1 MKKSIFKATVLIF
14 ILSLLGK
21 GIGFLKSMIVASS
34 FGANSVT
41 DAYYLANG
49 VISDVFYAVTMSVSV
64 AFLPMY
70 IKKKEEKG
78 LKQAYYFSTRIVTGV
93 GIVSCFVTMVIIIIA
108 PLIVKV
114 MASSYSE
121 AEMANTVLFLRI
133 MSVGIVFSLMANIFQ
148 NILNAEKVYEYA
160 TFSSIVNSLVLI
172 GMVLVFEKK
181 IGIMSLVIATPLSY
195 LIQFFF
201 LKLRSRAYVGI
212 SVKYGIWEPG
222 VGELARQALPILL
235 SNTTIEINQLVDR
248 MLLVSI
254 EEGAVTALSYS
265 AVLFQF
271 AAHVISIPFSTV
283 SFTELSL
290 AGAQK
295 DEEKVRKLINR
306 TVRLIITVCIPV
318 LIVIYFASGL
328 IVDVVYGHGQFTVQA
343 IIQASN
349 GLAFYAFCLIPY
361 CIKQIIT
368 KAFYSVQQ
376 TKLPMVCGIFEVIV
390 NIISSIVLSHFYGIS
405 GVVMGTALAST
416 LFCIILLVVFSWKEV
431 NLEIRN
437 MKYLVKLAVITG
449 ILFIV
454 AGKYQMHGNALA
466 ELCIFSVAVFAVYG
480 VLLLLFRDKLLLEVL
495 ENIWRKRMKNRT
507 QS

>member
-1 MKKSIFKATVLIF
+1 MKKTIFKATVLIF

-34 FGANSVT
+34 FGANSLT

-70 IKKKEEKG
+70 IKRKEEKG
-78 LKQAYYFSTRIVTGV
+78 QKQAYDFSTRIVTGV
-93 GIVSCFVTMVIIIIA
+93 GIVSCFVTVAIIITA
-108 PLIVKV
+108 PIIVKV

-121 AEMANTVLFLRI
+121 SEIAKTVLFLRI

-160 TFSSIVNSLVLI
+160 AFSSIVNSLVLI

-201 LKLRSRAYVGI
+201 LKLRSRTYVDI
-212 SVKYGIWEPG
+212 SVKCGIWESG
-222 VGELARQALPILL
+222 VGELVRQAFPILL

-290 AGAQK
+290 ASAQK
-295 DEEKVRKLINR
+295 DEEKVCDTINK
-306 TVRLIITVCIPV
+306 TVRLIITLCIPV
-318 LIVIYFASGL
+318 VFIIFFASKS
-328 IVDVVYGHGQFTVQA
+328 IVNIVYGHGQFSQLAIVQTA
-343 IIQASN
+343 D

-361 CIKQIIT
+361 CLKQIVT
-368 KAFYSVQQ
+368 KAFYSVQE
-376 TKLPMVCGIFEVIV
+376 TKIPMILGILEVAV
-390 NIISSIVLSHFYGIS
+390 NISTSIVLSHYFGIA
-405 GVVMGTALAST
+405 GVVMGTAIAST
-416 LFCIILLVVFSWKEV
+416 LFSIIFLFEFSWKEV
-431 NLEIRN
+431 NLGFGN
-437 MKYLVKLAVITG
+437 KKYLLKLAVISG
-449 ILFIV
+449 ILLW
-454 AGKYQMHGNALA
+454 ALVICPLQN
-466 ELCIFSVAVFAVYG
+466 ESFPGLCIFSIVVFAGYG
-480 VLLLLFRDKLLLEVL
+480 ILLLIFRDQLFLEISKSIL
-495 ENIWRKRMKNRT
+495 KKFRRGK
-507 QS
+507 